1 MFASRSKEIIKSS
14 LALGPGMT
22 FEKFVESNK
31 LPINKAKLGPFF
43 NNLDPDLPVYL
54 TSEMIGMFGYRGA
67 TKTQRQSLKDMVNNY
82 FPNYKGEHYREL
94 SNNEYVTERQSF
106 VQEYSCTKNIN
117 EMYPPSTGRGLGKT
131 THVFVSPNMLKEM
144 FMVCPTEK
152 GREMRRYYLEMVN
165 AIELYIKYQTQMTI
179 TSLTQKLDNLLIES
193 KETNTQ
199 LTLSNQKL
207 DASNQKL
214 DDERL
219 RAAEDRKVADA
230 RFEEARRV
238 ADANA
243 AEARVLAAEQSNNIN
258 RLLGFAATT
267 NVTLKVIAKNHVEVG
282 RLKAGR
288 HNRLVIVKDTRPGED
303 YPYYAIRCQSKLVNS
318 TIKDLNTTY
327 ATTVATI
334 LDLHVPNGVA
344 FYNTVKEDLAPHMSY
359 GGGRWFGLTALDEP
373 SFIRRIT
380 AIDARRTKTSL

>member
-1 MFASRSKEIIKSS
+1 MFTSRSKEIIKRS

-22 FEKFVESNK
+22 FEKFVEVNK

-54 TSEMIGMFGYRGA
+54 TGEMIGMFGYIGTTRNQ
-67 TKTQRQSLKDMVNNY
+67 KTNIRAMIDNY

-94 SNNEYVTERQSF
+94 SNNEYVTERQSLML
-106 VQEYSCTKNIN
+106 EYSSVRNIN

-165 AIELYIKYQTQMTI
+165 AIDLYIKYQTQMTI

-193 KETNTQ
+193 KETNA
-199 LTLSNQKL
+199 KL
-207 DASNQKL
+207 DA
-214 DDERL
+214 ERIE
-219 RAAEDRKVADA
+219 AA
-230 RFEEARRV
+230 EARRV

-243 AEARVLAAEQSNNIN
+243 AEARVLAAEQNNNIN
-258 RLLGFAATT
+258 RLLGYAATT

-303 YPYYAIRCQSKLVNS
+303 HPYYAIRCQSKLVNS
-318 TIKDLNTTY
+318 TIKDLNITY
-327 ATTVATI
+327 TITVATI

-359 GGGRWFGLTALDEP
+359 GGGQWFGLTALDEP
-373 SFIRRIT
+373 SFIRRI
-380 AIDARRTKTSL
+380 ADIDARRTKTSL